1 MATQVDAQRPNPKS
15 AELTVQLV
23 KRYLARPEHRI
34 RLHDVLAEE
43 SRAVAN
49 SIRDPTAFAISSGAS
64 PEDYRA
70 RVRRYESAVA
80 TAMRIFGIIGR
91 WGDEQAHAVMKSLLT
106 SPFFGPRADWSC
118 GLNFGFSTPLC
129 FLFYA
134 IGLGVLKAGIY
145 GGLYRWLTQS
155 VYRDHQDDLPFIQ
168 RYGYWLSEMAQHWK
182 MLDGLERHKTPL
194 SDHLHDVTQPL
205 SLDIALAERDH
216 TRLFELFET
225 LTALAYLTVKASE
238 EDLTHTLAS
247 EGGRE
252 TSFGH
257 PSAVLG
263 GTTSRAIRFLLTMR
277 TPEMRRSLLD
287 AGFAHGDQKYFSQ
300 ALQSIQ
306 RLMGRIQSSS
316 WA

>member
-1 MATQVDAQRPNPKS
+1 VATQVDAQRPNPKS

-91 WGDEQAHAVMKSLLT
+91 WGDEQAHAMAAEVITDIAFLRT
-106 SPFFGPRADWSC
+106 EG
-118 GLNFGFSTPLC
+118 GLVLWLELRFYPAVL
-129 FLFYA
+129 LFYA
-134 IGLGVLKAGIY
+134 FGLGVLKAGNY

-182 MLDGLERHKTPL
+182 MLEGLERHKTPL

-238 EDLTHTLAS
+238 ED
-247 EGGRE
+247 
-252 TSFGH
+252 
-257 PSAVLG
+257 
-263 GTTSRAIRFLLTMR
+263 
-277 TPEMRRSLLD
+277 
-287 AGFAHGDQKYFSQ
+287 
-300 ALQSIQ
+300 
-306 RLMGRIQSSS
+306 
-316 WA
+316 